1 MQAQLRETLMDK
13 ILLNPGPTN
22 TSEEVKDSQ
31 HRWSDVCHRT
41 DEFVE
46 LLIDT
51 KEKILKKDSQA
62 KPIVKIGM
70 YPLSLEAGRQLWM
83 P

>member
-1 MQAQLRETLMDK
+1 MQAQLREILMDK

-51 KEKILKKDSQA
+51 KEKILKRFILLPAMINLKT
-62 KPIVKIGM
+62 
-70 YPLSLEAGRQLWM
+70 LFLH
-83 P
+83 